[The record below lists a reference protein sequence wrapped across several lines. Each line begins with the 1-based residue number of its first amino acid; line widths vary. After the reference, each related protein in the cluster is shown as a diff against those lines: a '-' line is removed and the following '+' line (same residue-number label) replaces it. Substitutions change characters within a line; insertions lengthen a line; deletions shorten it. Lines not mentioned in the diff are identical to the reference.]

1 MERGIQEGLQLSSV
15 TVGEDCAITS
25 KDKSA
30 GRRGLVGVIVIMKV
44 TNSKGFIQTTH
55 INRAINVNVHS
66 THINRAI
73 NDNVHTTH
81 VNRAINENVHTTHV
95 NRAIND
101 NVHTTHVNRAINDN
115 VHGNWKP

>member
-44 TNSKGFIQTTH
+44 TNSKGLIQTTH
-55 INRAINVNVHS
+55 F
-66 THINRAI
+66 NRAI
-73 NDNVHTTH
+73 NDNDHTTH
-81 VNRAINENVHTTHV
+81 VNRAINANIHTTHV

-101 NVHTTHVNRAINDN
+101 NVHTTHVNRDVNDN